1 MSFQLLQTAL
11 IGLRYVVIF
20 VISVCC
26 AVLALMLE
34 HTQTDRQTVV
44 LLFYWCHWEVSDVLQ
59 VSVTAGVGSN
69 WKHSHGQFPF
79 NSRFMLAMWLDVS
92 RTLDMGTAAQN
103 DIPLGVRVEY
113 SPFPEILEFSS

>member
-11 IGLRYVVIF
+11 ISLRYVVIF

-44 LLFYWCHWEVSDVLQ
+44 LLFY
-59 VSVTAGVGSN
+59 
-69 WKHSHGQFPF
+69 
-79 NSRFMLAMWLDVS
+79 
-92 RTLDMGTAAQN
+92 
-103 DIPLGVRVEY
+103 
-113 SPFPEILEFSS
+113 